1 MQSRAKQWRSVS
13 SRTKAAGGTC
23 KQTRCMY
30 SELGAGTAAG
40 SRIHCGFWM
49 GMILLIVQLLYAW
62 GAECCPHQ
70 SHPHLLWPSKL
81 SRGSTL
87 AHWKQYLANASPHW
101 MTGACK
107 FVGSGMLIQ
116 SGGTQSGSL
125 MTGGLQRP
133 GRQDNC
139 KAVALVRPA
148 HTKGWWSLIQRPLT
162 MLAAVLHLNYGVYLH
177 MGAADPLFQSVQ
189 LLLRQVSTAAW
200 HLWQLQEQNISR
212 NERMLSLKAAGL

>member
-1 MQSRAKQWRSVS
+1 
-13 SRTKAAGGTC
+13 
-23 KQTRCMY
+23 
-30 SELGAGTAAG
+30 
-40 SRIHCGFWM
+40 
-49 GMILLIVQLLYAW
+49 
-62 GAECCPHQ
+62 
-70 SHPHLLWPSKL
+70 
-81 SRGSTL
+81 
-87 AHWKQYLANASPHW
+87 

-107 FVGSGMLIQ
+107 FVGSGMLIE

-139 KAVALVRPA
+139 KAVALVRAA

-162 MLAAVLHLNYGVYLH
+162 MLAAVLHLNCGVYLH

-212 NERMLSLKAAGL
+212 NERMLSLKAAGLWCCLRVKFASTPHPAVPNSTSRWCYSTRSDGTALALLCSALVLL